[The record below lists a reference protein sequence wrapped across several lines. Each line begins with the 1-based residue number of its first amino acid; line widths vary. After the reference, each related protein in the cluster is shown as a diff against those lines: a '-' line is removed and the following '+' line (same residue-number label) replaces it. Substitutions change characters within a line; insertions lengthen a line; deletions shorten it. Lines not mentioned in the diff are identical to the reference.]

1 MKEPYFWTKYDTYGD
16 VESISEVVYSLEE
29 AHKMINHSNPFFK
42 EAYNCNYYENYI
54 VNYDEDEVFAEK
66 YPSFE
71 EFVYDS
77 LVNGNEWEDYNC
89 VFLLCHTNSR
99 EN

>member
-1 MKEPYFWTKYDTYGD
+1 MKEAYFWIKYNAYGEVED
-16 VESISEVVYSLEE
+16 VSEVVCSLEE
-29 AHKMINHSNPFFK
+29 AYKMISPSNLFFE
-42 EAYNCNYYENYI
+42 EAYSRNHYKDYNFNCN
-54 VNYDEDEVFAEK
+54 DDEVFAEK

-77 LVNGNEWEDYNC
+77 LVNGNEWEDYNG
-89 VFLLCHTNSR
+89 VFLLWCTKLR